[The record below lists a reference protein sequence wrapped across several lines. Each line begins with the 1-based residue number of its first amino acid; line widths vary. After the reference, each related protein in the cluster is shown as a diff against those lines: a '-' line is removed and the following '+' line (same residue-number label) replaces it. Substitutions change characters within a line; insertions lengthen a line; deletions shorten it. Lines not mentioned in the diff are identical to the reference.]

1 MRKTVNI
8 ILLILAVFLVGCSST
23 GEKEN
28 ERAKR
33 KLEDVTYKDSLFFY
47 CGTGDDVVTNVTVED
62 VSFLRATSWEN
73 GYFSIKAHYGDE
85 YDLLVNT
92 AGSYVDGCTLLL
104 PNREYTFEILAK
116 GDWSIEGYK
125 IGTSSSDSFCGNGDS
140 VTPLFLASTDIYN
153 IETNADGYFAV
164 KGYREDGSYDLLV
177 NTKAPYSGRIMF
189 KNEGEYAFFTVVSE
203 GEWSIIAD
211 DNDEPVSVNIFEDGT
226 EEAIDDM
233 DGVETTQEQSG
244 NQQNDSL
251 LTQEQQDA
259 VKTVEDARRRNTF
272 MLAMVQDDLESY
284 YWEGDGQYADV
295 WQQLFVDCY
304 YDANIT
310 WSVIKND
317 LDIYNDFGT
326 SDYADI
332 WITTGAIYDKYDS
345 GELKETLPE
354 DMYQQLIDRL
364 NAVTSRLGIFY
375 SSRELADSSR

>member
-1 MRKTVNI
+1 M
-8 ILLILAVFLVGCSST
+8 
-23 GEKEN
+23 
-28 ERAKR
+28 
-33 KLEDVTYKDSLFFY
+33 
-47 CGTGDDVVTNVTVED
+47 
-62 VSFLRATSWEN
+62 
-73 GYFSIKAHYGDE
+73 
-85 YDLLVNT
+85 
-92 AGSYVDGCTLLL
+92 
-104 PNREYTFEILAK
+104 
-116 GDWSIEGYK
+116 
-125 IGTSSSDSFCGNGDS
+125 
-140 VTPLFLASTDIYN
+140 
-153 IETNADGYFAV
+153 
-164 KGYREDGSYDLLV
+164 
-177 NTKAPYSGRIMF
+177 
-189 KNEGEYAFFTVVSE
+189 
-203 GEWSIIAD
+203 
-211 DNDEPVSVNIFEDGT
+211 NIFEDDA
-226 EEAIDDM
+226 EEAIDEM

-259 VKTVEDARRRNTF
+259 VKTAEDARRRNTF

-317 LDIYNDFGT
+317 LDIYNAFGT

-364 NAVTSRLGIFY
+364 NAVTSRLGMFY